1 MKKFLKLAVMLL
13 FLAAL
18 MFAGRQL
25 AKQASAAGKAEG
37 NRKVVIDPGHGGR
50 DPGKVGA
57 DDILE
62 KDLNLMIAEKVAEE
76 LEESGVQAI
85 LTRTEDKEL
94 DQGEEG
100 GRKLADMKARVAL
113 INEEA
118 PDLAV
123 SIHQNSYPDPSVR
136 GVQVFYYSDSP
147 EGERMAL
154 QMEGELD
161 SLEETK
167 IRESKANEDYYLLKH
182 TEATTLIVEC
192 GFLSCPEELKLLT
205 DEAYQQ
211 KLAAAISRGIL
222 ACVGD

>member
-1 MKKFLKLAVMLL
+1 MKKFVKLAVMLV

-25 AKQASAAGKAEG
+25 AEQVSASGEAEG
-37 NRKVVIDPGHGGR
+37 RKKVIIDPGHGGR

-57 DDILE
+57 GEVLE
-62 KDLNLMIAEKVAEE
+62 KDLNLLVAEKIRKE
-76 LEESGVQAI
+76 LEESGVQVV

-113 INEEA
+113 INEET

-123 SIHQNSYPDPSVR
+123 SIHQNSYSDPKVK
-136 GVQVFYYSDSP
+136 GIQVFYYTDSL
-147 EGERMAL
+147 EGEKMAL
-154 QMEGELD
+154 QMEKELA

-167 IRESKANEDYYLLKH
+167 VRESKANDDYYLLKNV
-182 TEATTLIVEC
+182 EAPTLIVEC

-205 DEAYQQ
+205 DETYQQ
-211 KLAAAISRGIL
+211 KLASAIARGIL
-222 ACVGD
+222 ACMGD